1 MICPPHP
8 VCAHTVPG
16 RGWQPRHQVCRHFC
30 FRGGASPG
38 TQLGR
43 ATGGAEPA
51 RGTPTTRGRGRR
63 PFFGV
68 NPTSQ
73 PPLPVGTRSP
83 RPLRVLAPAVTSF
96 PHQALRNHSHP
107 SAPAFPSLPRP
118 VQAEGGPRHPSGFGS
133 CPALGLPSW
142 ALAGDGHRRCS
153 SGSHGVPWQ
162 RKRAEGGQQ
171 PSAAAATPGHGGNKT
186 DSPQHDPLL
195 GSALAV
201 EPGTAASLRQALAAP
216 STADPLDETDSPEPD
231 LLLSSAPPEPSTNT
245 SPPRALMVPTT
256 ADPLD
261 ETDSP
266 EPDSL
271 PSSAPEPS
279 TSPPQAHT
287 APTTA
292 DPLDETDSPEPDL
305 LLSSAPPEP
314 STNTSPPRALAA
326 PTTADP
332 LDETDSPE
340 PDLLLSSES
349 PAVPGTQAAPQKSIT
364 TLPSWLTSLGE
375 EETVAYDTDSSSS
388 AEPRSVTPPALSPTT
403 TSYKKVKKA
412 GATPAPTHPTRQG
425 TNPGGTVAP
434 VPWDPS
440 RVMSKCLLAILLLA
454 LVAATFMVCTGVLG
468 ARLWRRARTAHRRLS
483 PTEMVCIS
491 SLLPDGE
498 VAANG
503 PKPGPARRQKLLLDG
518 GSEADGDNLTLS
530 SFLPEHA

>member
-1 MICPPHP
+1 MATGAAARGPM
-8 VCAHTVPG
+8 VSPG
-16 RGWQPRHQVCRHFC
+16 RGPLTPVWAVLVVLVLSSLWACGAVPPPEPGQH
-30 FRGGASPG
+30 RGLRWVWGAAR
-38 TQLGR
+38 Q
-43 ATGGAEPA
+43 AQAEP
-51 RGTPTTRGRGRR
+51 
-63 PFFGV
+63 
-68 NPTSQ
+68 S
-73 PPLPVGTRSP
+73 PLSR
-83 RPLRVLAPAVTSF
+83 
-96 PHQALRNHSHP
+96 
-107 SAPAFPSLPRP
+107 
-118 VQAEGGPRHPSGFGS
+118 
-133 CPALGLPSW
+133 
-142 ALAGDGHRRCS
+142 
-153 SGSHGVPWQ
+153 